1 MDLYYSPLACS
12 MASRIVAYEAG
23 AELGFTRVDTKAG
36 RLPDGTDYRT
46 INPMGQVPA
55 LKTDDGQIVTENAV
69 VLQVLADAWPD
80 AGLAPAAGTPDR
92 YRLQQWLS
100 FIGTELHKAVF
111 SVLLTPKAPAEAKAY
126 ARSLLDERLD
136 TLEAHLAGRDW
147 LLDRFSV
154 ADAYLAAVLNW
165 TRFTAVDLTPW
176 PSAAA
181 YFARLQARPSV
192 ARAGQ
197 EETQLFQAA

>member
-23 AELGFTRVDTKAG
+23 GDLGFTRVDTKAG
-36 RLPDGTDYRT
+36 KLADGTDYRT

-80 AGLAPAAGTPDR
+80 AGLAPAAGTPER

-100 FIGTELHKAVF
+100 FTGTELHKAVF
-111 SVLLTPKAPAEAKAY
+111 SVLLTPKAPADAKTY
-126 ARSLLDERLD
+126 ARGLLDERLD
-136 TLEAHLAGRDW
+136 TLETHLTGRDW
-147 LLDRFSV
+147 VLDRFSV

-165 TRFTAVDLTPW
+165 TRFTAVDLKPW
-176 PSAAA
+176 PAVAA
-181 YFARLQARPSV
+181 YFARLGARPSV
-192 ARAGQ
+192 ARAAQ
-197 EETQLFQAA
+197 EELQLFQAA